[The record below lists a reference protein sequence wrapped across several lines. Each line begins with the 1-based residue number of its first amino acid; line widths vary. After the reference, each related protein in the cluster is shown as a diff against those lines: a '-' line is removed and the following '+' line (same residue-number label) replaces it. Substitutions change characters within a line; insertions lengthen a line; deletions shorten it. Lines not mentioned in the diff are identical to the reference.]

1 MPRNVS
7 KIRKGQNLR
16 SSEGLVYIPA
26 YNCIDFIE
34 QAVESALNQSFTDLE
49 VVICNDGSTDGT
61 GELLDELY
69 GEHPRVVIIHQENGG
84 ISNASNTAI
93 RAGRGEYIL
102 QLDADDVLLP
112 IAAES
117 LVRVFEENKVDIGF
131 VYGDSYL
138 INANNEDL
146 GHAYSWSVY
155 SRQRLSNGMMI
166 HHPRMFVVAIT
177 TAPLA
182 LTSVSPTPWTLT
194 FFSNFPE
201 LTTGYHLQMPMYL
214 YRQHEE
220 NTSKVDKSDQDTN
233 THYCVRQ
240 HLERTGLSEESYQNR
255 PLRSPE
261 RSLCPS
267 LNNLRASI

>member
-1 MPRNVS
+1 MILLNRLF
-7 KIRKGQNLR
+7 K
-16 SSEGLVYIPA
+16 
-26 YNCIDFIE
+26 
-34 QAVESALNQSFTDLE
+34 SALNQTFTDLE

-117 LVRVFEENKVDIGF
+117 LVRVFEENKDDIGF

-138 INANNEDL
+138 INARNEDL

-155 SRQRLSNGMMI
+155 SRSTPFKRDDD
-166 HHPRMFVVAIT
+166 
-177 TAPLA
+177 
-182 LTSVSPTPWTLT
+182 SP
-194 FFSNFPE
+194 
-201 LTTGYHLQMPMYL
+201 
-214 YRQHEE
+214 
-220 NTSKVDKSDQDTN
+220 
-233 THYCVRQ
+233 
-240 HLERTGLSEESYQNR
+240 
-255 PLRSPE
+255 SP
-261 RSLCPS
+261 
-267 LNNLRASI
+267 NVRAS